1 MTAMQPL
8 GIHLHE
14 RLKAEPDRVVATY
27 VALDGSARDV
37 AAATLAA
44 HANAVARALRQLGL
58 GPRALVAIVHR
69 SGPWLH
75 AAWIGALW
83 AGHVPTMIA
92 PPSPRMEARKYAEG
106 FCGMVGALGIDA
118 VVLDQATRA
127 ALGALMPAGTPAIVT
142 DSLQPD
148 DGAPEVAT
156 MAGLDDEV
164 AVQHTSGTTGLQ
176 KAVGFTSRQV
186 HVHAAALLGRLQATP
201 ADVVVSWLP
210 LYHDMGFIACFVTPL
225 ISGMRIVEMS
235 PFDWVQRPALLLDA
249 IDSAGGTLCW
259 LPNFAFKV
267 LSEERLLTVAAEQGR
282 SWRLGGVRAFVS
294 CSEPVMAEAI
304 GRFVERLAP
313 FGVRRHQVLASYAM
327 AEAIFGVTQNAIGAP
342 VVAHLSRAALEREG
356 RAVPHERNDTKEPHP
371 EERPGPRLDS
381 GEVTFALWST
391 TEWVPR
397 RRVSSGIEC
406 SPSFETAARRPPQ
419 DEDFVGPSTSHNA
432 YGAVAGMSGAE
443 DVIELVSCGT
453 ALPTIAI
460 EVRDAGGRVLGDG
473 AIGQIHIAGPHVFAG
488 YRRQPERD
496 APERDVPVVDVPVV
510 DVPVVDAPVV
520 DAPVVDVP
528 VVDVPAVDAPVVDA
542 PVVDVPVVDA
552 PVVDAAVVDTSVIDD
567 RGFYA
572 TGDLGFLIDG
582 ELYVTGRLKDLIII
596 RGRNYYPQDIEA
608 LVGAVAGVVPGRVAA
623 FGIPDAASGTE
634 QLVILMEI
642 ADGEAPGKVALAV
655 RRAIAQSL
663 DTTAG
668 DVRVVPPRALVKSTA
683 GKVSRAENRRRYL
696 EAASRE
702 TGGHETGNPERG
714 NLGTR
719 GAG

>member
-8 GIHLHE
+8 GVHLRD
-14 RLKAEPDRVVATY
+14 RLAAEPDRVVATY
-27 VALDGSARDV
+27 VAPDGSARDV
-37 AAATLAA
+37 SAAGLAA
-44 HANAVARALRQLGL
+44 HASAVARSLRQLGL

-142 DSLQPD
+142 DALQPH

-176 KAVGFTSRQV
+176 KAVGFTSRQI
-186 HVHAAALLGRLQATP
+186 HVHASALLQRLQATP

-210 LYHDMGFIACFVTPL
+210 LYHDMGFVACFVTPL

-235 PFDWVQRPALLLDA
+235 PFDWVQRPAMLLDA
-249 IDSAGGTLCW
+249 IDSQGGTLCW

-267 LSEERLLTVAAEQGR
+267 LSEERLLEVAAEQGQ
-282 SWRLGGVRAFVS
+282 SWRLGGARAFIS

-304 GRFVERLAP
+304 ARFVDRLAP

-342 VVAHLSRAALEREG
+342 PAED
-356 RAVPHERNDTKEPHP
+356 HEPCAD
-371 EERPGPRLDS
+371 
-381 GEVTFALWST
+381 
-391 TEWVPR
+391 
-397 RRVSSGIEC
+397 
-406 SPSFETAARRPPQ
+406 
-419 DEDFVGPSTSHNA
+419 
-432 YGAVAGMSGAE
+432 
-443 DVIELVSCGT
+443 DVIELVSCGS

-460 EVRDAGGRVLGDG
+460 EVRDAAGRGLDDG
-473 AIGQIHIAGPHVFAG
+473 TVGQIHIAGPHVFAG
-488 YRRQPERD
+488 YRHQPERD
-496 APERDVPVVDVPVV
+496 ASVVDASLVDAPVI
-510 DVPVVDAPVV
+510 DAPVV
-520 DAPVVDVP
+520 DAPV
-528 VVDVPAVDAPVVDA
+528 ADA
-542 PVVDVPVVDA
+542 
-552 PVVDAAVVDTSVIDD
+552 SVIDD
-567 RGFYA
+567 RGFFA
-572 TGDLGFLIDG
+572 TGDLGFRLDG

-642 ADGEAPGKVALAV
+642 ADGEVPGKVALAV

-668 DVRVVPPRALVKSTA
+668 DVRVVPPRTLVKSTS

-696 EAASRE
+696 ETS
-702 TGGHETGNPERG
+702 PS
-714 NLGTR
+714 
-719 GAG
+719 

>member
-8 GIHLHE
+8 GIHLRD
-14 RLKAEPDRVVATY
+14 RLAAEPDRIVATY

-37 AAATLAA
+37 SAVALAA

-106 FCGMVGALGIDA
+106 FAGMVGALRIDA

-142 DSLQPD
+142 DTLQPD
-148 DGAPEVAT
+148 AGAPDVAT
-156 MAGLDDEV
+156 AANLDDEV

-176 KAVGFTSRQV
+176 KAVGFTSRQI

-225 ISGMRIVEMS
+225 VSGMRIVEMS
-235 PFDWVQRPALLLDA
+235 PFDWVQRPAMLLDA
-249 IDSAGGTLCW
+249 IDSQGGTLCW

-267 LSEERLLTVAAEQGR
+267 LSEERLLEVAAEQGR
-282 SWRLGGVRAFVS
+282 SWRLGDVRAFIS

-313 FGVRRHQVLASYAM
+313 FGVRRDQVLASYAM

-342 VVAHLSRAALEREG
+342 VVAHVSRAALEREG
-356 RAVPHERNDTKEPHP
+356 RAVREGIMLFRTAGVPPAHEKSGRDARGP
-371 EERPGPRLDS
+371 EDHE
-381 GEVTFALWST
+381 ST
-391 TEWVPR
+391 P
-397 RRVSSGIEC
+397 
-406 SPSFETAARRPPQ
+406 
-419 DEDFVGPSTSHNA
+419 D
-432 YGAVAGMSGAE
+432 GM
-443 DVIELVSCGT
+443 IELVSCGT

-460 EVRDAGGRVLGDG
+460 EVRDPAGRVLGDG
-473 AIGQIHIAGPHVFAG
+473 EVGQIHIRGPHVFAG
-488 YRRQPERD
+488 YRHQPELN
-496 APERDVPVVDVPVV
+496 AN
-510 DVPVVDAPVV
+510 
-520 DAPVVDVP
+520 
-528 VVDVPAVDAPVVDA
+528 
-542 PVVDVPVVDA
+542 
-552 PVVDAAVVDTSVIDD
+552 VIDD
-567 RGFYA
+567 RGFFA
-572 TGDLGFLIDG
+572 TGDLGFLLDG
-582 ELYVTGRLKDLIII
+582 ELYVTGRSKDLIIV
-596 RGRNYYPQDIEA
+596 RGRNYYPQDVEA

-668 DVRVVPPRALVKSTA
+668 DVRVVPPRTLVKSTS
-683 GKVSRAENRRRYL
+683 GKISRAENRRRYL
-696 EAASRE
+696 EAVSRE
-702 TGGHETGNPERG
+702 TGGRETGNSERG
-714 NLGTR
+714 NLATG

>member
-8 GIHLHE
+8 GVHLRD
-14 RLKAEPDRVVATY
+14 RLAAEPDRVVATY
-27 VALDGSARDV
+27 VAPDGSARDV
-37 AAATLAA
+37 SAAGLAA
-44 HANAVARALRQLGL
+44 HASAVARSLRQLGL

-142 DSLQPD
+142 DALQPH

-176 KAVGFTSRQV
+176 KAVGFTSRQI
-186 HVHAAALLGRLQATP
+186 HVHASALLQRLQATP

-210 LYHDMGFIACFVTPL
+210 LYHDMGFVACFVTPL

-235 PFDWVQRPALLLDA
+235 PFDWVQRPAMLLDA
-249 IDSAGGTLCW
+249 IDSQGGTLCW

-267 LSEERLLTVAAEQGR
+267 LSEERLLEVAAEQGQ
-282 SWRLGGVRAFVS
+282 SWRLGGARAFIS

-304 GRFVERLAP
+304 ARFVDRLAP

-342 VVAHLSRAALEREG
+342 VVARVSRAALEREG
-356 RAVPHERNDTKEPHP
+356 RAVR
-371 EERPGPRLDS
+371 
-381 GEVTFALWST
+381 ALASDQGGWGRAT
-391 TEWVPR
+391 GGG
-397 RRVSSGIEC
+397 VSSA
-406 SPSFETAARRPPQ
+406 T
-419 DEDFVGPSTSHNA
+419 
-432 YGAVAGMSGAE
+432 SGAPPAE
-443 DVIELVSCGT
+443 DHEPCADDVIELVSCGS

-460 EVRDAGGRVLGDG
+460 EVRDAAGRGLDDG
-473 AIGQIHIAGPHVFAG
+473 TVGQIHIAGPHVFAG
-488 YRRQPERD
+488 YRHQPERD
-496 APERDVPVVDVPVV
+496 ASVVDASLVDAPVI
-510 DVPVVDAPVV
+510 DAPVV
-520 DAPVVDVP
+520 DAPV
-528 VVDVPAVDAPVVDA
+528 ADA
-542 PVVDVPVVDA
+542 
-552 PVVDAAVVDTSVIDD
+552 SVIDD
-567 RGFYA
+567 RGFFA
-572 TGDLGFLIDG
+572 TGDLGFRLDG

-642 ADGEAPGKVALAV
+642 ADGEVPGKVALAV

-668 DVRVVPPRALVKSTA
+668 DVRVVPPRPLVKSTS

-696 EAASRE
+696 ETS
-702 TGGHETGNPERG
+702 PS
-714 NLGTR
+714 
-719 GAG
+719 